1 MPLKNNNKTILITG
15 GSGFLGSHLCKKL
28 LNEGNNV
35 ICLDNLETGSLEN
48 IKSLDNN
55 HNFSFINRDITTEI
69 DLKQDIDQIYNLA
82 CPASPINY
90 QKDPVKTNKTS
101 VLGVLNLLD
110 FALSKNAKIFHAST
124 SEVYGNPWMHPQ
136 KESYWGNVNPIGPR
150 ACYDEGKR
158 CAETF
163 CFDYQRQYGSK
174 IKVVRIFNTYGPNM
188 QANDGRVVSNFI
200 VQALK
205 NDPITIY
212 GEGNQTRSFCYV
224 DDLIEA
230 FTAMM
235 NSRDDFYGPVNI
247 GNPIEFSMLQLANEV
262 LSVTESSSE
271 IIFKPLP
278 QDDPEQRRP
287 DISLAKKEF
296 NWEPEVS
303 LREGLIKTVEYF
315 KKNLSL

>member
-1 MPLKNNNKTILITG
+1 MPLNNNKTILITG
-15 GSGFLGSHLCKKL
+15 GAGFLGSHLCKKIL
-28 LNEGNNV
+28 DEGNNV
-35 ICLDNLETGSLEN
+35 VCLDNLETGSLDN
-48 IKSLDNN
+48 IQPLQNN
-55 HNFSFINRDITTEI
+55 KNFKFINHDITTKIHLDQHI
-69 DLKQDIDQIYNLA
+69 DEIYNLA
-82 CPASPINY
+82 CPASPVNY

-101 VLGVLNLLD
+101 VLGILNLLD
-110 FALSKNAKIFHAST
+110 LALIKNAKIFHAST
-124 SEVYGNPWMHPQ
+124 SEIYGNPSMHPQ

-163 CFDYQRQYGSK
+163 CFDYQRQYGSRIK
-174 IKVVRIFNTYGPNM
+174 IVRIFNTYGPNM

-205 NDPITIY
+205 NEPITIY

-224 DDLIEA
+224 DDLIKA
-230 FTAMM
+230 FVAMM
-235 NSRDDFYGPVNI
+235 NSSESFYGPVNI
-247 GNPIEFSMLQLANEV
+247 GNPIEFSMLELASEV
-262 LSVTESSSE
+262 LSVTKSSSK

-296 NWEPEVS
+296 NWQPEVP

>member
-158 CAETF
+158 
-163 CFDYQRQYGSK
+163 
-174 IKVVRIFNTYGPNM
+174 
-188 QANDGRVVSNFI
+188 
-200 VQALK
+200 
-205 NDPITIY
+205 
-212 GEGNQTRSFCYV
+212 
-224 DDLIEA
+224 
-230 FTAMM
+230 
-235 NSRDDFYGPVNI
+235 
-247 GNPIEFSMLQLANEV
+247 
-262 LSVTESSSE
+262 
-271 IIFKPLP
+271 
-278 QDDPEQRRP
+278 
-287 DISLAKKEF
+287 
-296 NWEPEVS
+296 
-303 LREGLIKTVEYF
+303 
-315 KKNLSL
+315 

>member
-69 DLKQDIDQIYNLA
+69 DLKQDIDEIYNLA

>member
-1 MPLKNNNKTILITG
+1 MSLKNNNKTILITG
-15 GSGFLGSHLCKKL
+15 GSGFLGSHLCKKML
-28 LNEGNNV
+28 DEGNNV
-35 ICLDNLETGSLEN
+35 VCLDNLETGSLEN
-48 IKSLDNN
+48 IKSLNN
-55 HNFSFINRDITTEI
+55 NKNFSFINKDIISKI
-69 DLKQDIDQIYNLA
+69 DLKQDIDEIYNLA

-101 VLGVLNLLD
+101 VLGVLNILD

-124 SEVYGNPWMHPQ
+124 SEVYGNPSMHPQ
-136 KESYWGNVNPIGPR
+136 EESYWGNVNPIGPR

-205 NDPITIY
+205 DDPITIY
-212 GEGNQTRSFCYV
+212 GKGNQTRSFCYV
-224 DDLIEA
+224 DDLINS
-230 FTAMM
+230 FLAMM

-247 GNPIEFSMLQLANEV
+247 GNPVEFSMLELANEV
-262 LSVTESSSE
+262 LSVTKSSSE

-296 NWEPEVS
+296 NWEPEVP
-303 LREGLIKTVEYF
+303 LREGLIRTVEYF

>member
-69 DLKQDIDQIYNLA
+69 DLKQDIDEIYNLA

-230 FTAMM
+230 FIAMM

-247 GNPIEFSMLQLANEV
+247 GNPVEFSMLQLANEV